1 MAIAIPLH
9 TRIQGTGLPILC
21 LHGHPGSSQAM
32 SVFTEHLSQRY
43 QTIAPDLRGYG
54 RSQTPKPFDMNAHLL
69 DLEALLD
76 QYSLRRTI
84 VLGWSLGGILAL
96 ELALRRPQAVA
107 GLILVATAA
116 HPKGRHPP
124 ITWQDNAFTAIA
136 SLTNVLW
143 SAQPWLIEG
152 LGKRSLYRY
161 LVQQHT
167 PHVYQRLAREGISA
181 YFNTSKQAN
190 DALGRS
196 LSKGYNI
203 TASLNTITCPTLMLA
218 AQSDVHITPES
229 SHETAQQLPN
239 CLMHLYDNAAHLFPW
254 EIPDQV
260 LSDIDH
266 WLTNTTL
273 QVSQTK

>member
-9 TRIQGTGLPILC
+9 TRIQGTGFPILC
-21 LHGHPGSSQAM
+21 LHGHPGSHQAM
-32 SVFTEHLSQRY
+32 SVFTDHLSQQY

-54 RSQTPKPFDMNAHLL
+54 RSQTPTPFDMNAHLL
-69 DLEALLD
+69 DLEDLLD
-76 QYSLRRTI
+76 QYSLDRTV

-96 ELALRRPQAVA
+96 ELALRRPQSVA

-116 HPKGRHPP
+116 NPKGRHPA

-136 SLTNVLW
+136 SLMNALW
-143 SAQPWLIEG
+143 PAQPWLIEG

-190 DALGRS
+190 NALGRS
-196 LSKGYNI
+196 LRKGYNI
-203 TASLNTITCPTLMLA
+203 TESLKMITCPTLMLA

-229 SHETAQQLPN
+229 SCETAQCLPN
-239 CLMHLYDNAAHLFPW
+239 CRIHLYENAAHLFPW
-254 EIPDQV
+254 EIPDRV
-260 LSDIDH
+260 LTDIDY
-266 WLTNTTL
+266 WLADTTPAI
-273 QVSQTK
+273 Q